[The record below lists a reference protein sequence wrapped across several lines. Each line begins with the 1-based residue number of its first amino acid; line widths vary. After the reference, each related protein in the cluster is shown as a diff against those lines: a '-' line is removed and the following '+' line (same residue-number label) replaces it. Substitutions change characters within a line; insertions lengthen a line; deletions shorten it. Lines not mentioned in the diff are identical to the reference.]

1 MVRPVINLLTTEIV
15 FMNSFKMKEMKRAQQ
30 TQTRINDIKIELWMQ
45 RENLELMVESYK
57 NIQLIKSEPF
67 KPRVIKYTSLPKSEK
82 YYQWAIQHCKFEI
95 KLLEKELDTL
105 IQYGAIY
112 EN

>member
-1 MVRPVINLLTTEIV
+1 
-15 FMNSFKMKEMKRAQQ
+15 MNSFKIKEIDRAQQ
-30 TQTRINDIKIELWMQ
+30 TKVRINDIKIEIGMQ
-45 RENLELMVESYK
+45 YENLKLMFEEYK
-57 NIQLIKSEPF
+57 NILLIKSEPF

-82 YYQWAIQHCKFEI
+82 YYQWAMQHCKLEI